1 MSYLNLADRHSLLD
15 AYNLIVEKKDSKEKK
30 TEEKKD
36 INKDGKVDKTDS
48 YLANRR
54 KAIAAA
60 IAKKEGKKEKTDESK
75 KTFDQNLQ
83 KTYQSLFESKFL
95 NKKFA
100 RRYNKITTAL
110 LKAEVGSKE
119 YTQLKAER
127 DDLVNILKD
136 HGMTVKDLEALLDKK
151 EILEPKE
158 KEKTISPNVNHQ
170 YPNSE
175 DSDVK
180 DLEFVKKID

>member
-1 MSYLNLADRHSLLD
+1 MSYLNLKDRNSLQE
-15 AYNLIVEKKDSKEKK
+15 AYNVILEKKKDSKDNEND
-30 TEEKKD
+30 KD
-36 INKDGKVDKTDS
+36 LNKDGKVDKTDS

-83 KTYQSLFESKFL
+83 ETYQSLFESKFL

-136 HGMTVKDLEALLDKK
+136 HGMSVKDLEALLDKK
-151 EILEPKE
+151 EIPEPKE
-158 KEKTISPNVNHQ
+158 EEKLISPNVNHQ

-180 DLEFVKKID
+180 DLEFAKKD

>member
-1 MSYLNLADRHSLLD
+1 MSYLNNKDRHSLQE
-15 AYNLIVEKKDSKEKK
+15 AYDVILEKKKDSKDKK
-30 TEEKKD
+30 EDKD

-54 KAIAAA
+54 KVIAAA
-60 IAKKEGKKEKTDESK
+60 IAKKEGKKVDENR
-75 KTFDQNLQ
+75 KTFDEKLQ
-83 KTYQSLFESKFL
+83 ETYQTLFESKFL

-151 EILEPKE
+151 EVSEEPKE
-158 KEKTISPNVNHQ
+158 EKPVSPNVNLQ
-170 YPNSE
+170 YPDSE

-180 DLEFVKKID
+180 DLEFVKKD